1 MLSILTTSDNNNNNN
16 NKRGGERKLSYVI
29 KESYDL
35 DSSDDFTSVK

>member
-1 MLSILTTSDNNNNNN
+1 MLSILTTSDNNSNN

>member
-1 MLSILTTSDNNNNNN
+1 MLSILTTSDNNNNN